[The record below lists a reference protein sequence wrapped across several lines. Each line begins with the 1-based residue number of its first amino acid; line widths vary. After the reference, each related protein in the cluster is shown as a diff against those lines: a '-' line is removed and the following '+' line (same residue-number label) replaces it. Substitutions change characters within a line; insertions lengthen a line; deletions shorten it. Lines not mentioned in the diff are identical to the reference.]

1 MKNITP
7 SQLNKFVGD
16 TNSSLILYKN
26 YYGWFEKISKGV
38 YALSE
43 KGLEILYGNEYS
55 DAVSFY
61 RNKVKEIIS
70 SDC

>member
-1 MKNITP
+1 MKISQP

-43 KGLEILYGNEYS
+43 KGLK
-55 DAVSFY
+55 FY
-61 RNKVKEIIS
+61 AEMNIPML
-70 SDC
+70 